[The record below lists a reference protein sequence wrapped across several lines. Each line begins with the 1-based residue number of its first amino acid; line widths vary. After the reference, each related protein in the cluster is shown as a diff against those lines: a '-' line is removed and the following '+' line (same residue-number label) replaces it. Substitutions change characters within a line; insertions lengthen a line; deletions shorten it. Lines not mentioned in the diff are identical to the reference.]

1 MIRSLAGLC
10 VFNAFR
16 SRESK
21 VALLPARLMD
31 LLHAQGAF
39 PSGLRSLTNELGAP
53 LVMHMGQ
60 LVGNSS
66 SFGPPPYATDP
77 SVPGQSS
84 WVVEE
89 RGSLPL
95 GNGSDLFWDSL
106 FANASDWG
114 LAVFKLDHAESR
126 K

>member
-1 MIRSLAGLC
+1 
-10 VFNAFR
+10 V
-16 SRESK
+16 
-21 VALLPARLMD
+21 
-31 LLHAQGAF
+31 QGAF
-39 PSGLRSLTNELGAP
+39 PSGLRSLTDDLRAP

-66 SFGPPPYATDP
+66 ANGPPPYAVDP
-77 SVPGQSS
+77 SIPGQSS
-84 WVVEE
+84 WVVEA

-95 GNGSDLFWDSL
+95 GSGAELFWDSL

-126 K
+126 KQYSHTA